1 MSDLDRR
8 IANLSPE
15 KRRLLEMRLLGEG
28 ASSDKKQAIARR
40 ETSESSLLSFAQQRL
55 WIMDQLESN
64 SPVYNITKAT
74 KIEGALYVQA
84 LERAF
89 NAIVARHATLRTTV
103 AFKDGSPVQIIRER
117 QRVDMPVINLGG
129 RSVSERELEAR
140 QLLREEARRPF
151 NLSNDCMLRATLLR
165 LGEEEHILVL
175 VMHHI
180 ASDGWSISI
189 LYRELAVLYKAFCTG
204 DAVSLAEL
212 PIQYADYAHWQR
224 QQLQGEILETQLS
237 YWKEKLGSDLSVL
250 ELPTDHPRPGIRT
263 SRGKRHPL
271 MLPKILNDALKSLSR
286 HEGVTLFM
294 VLLTAFQTLLHHYT
308 AQDDIIVGCPIANRN
323 RLEIEGLIGFFV
335 NTLVLRTDISGNPSF
350 RELLGR
356 VREVTLGAYE
366 HQDLPFE
373 KLVEELQPERE
384 LSRNPIFQVVF
395 AFQNVPRTRLELP
408 GAKLT
413 PVEVDP
419 GTATFDLSLFLWE
432 ETDELSGFIEFNTDL
447 FDTAYI
453 DRLAGHFRT
462 LLEGF
467 VKDPGQP
474 ISELPLLTAGEQ
486 QRLLVEWNDT
496 RTDYPRENTIDQLFE
511 AQVEQTPESVAV
523 VFEGNQFTYEELN
536 CRANQLAHYLRAA
549 GVGPEVPVGICV
561 QRSLEMVVGLLG
573 ILKAGG
579 AYVPLDP
586 AYPAERLAFM
596 LSDTQTPVLLTQKPL
611 VDKLPAYAGEMICLD
626 GDKPAIAQESE
637 KNLTSGATSANLAYV
652 IYTSGST
659 GQPKGVEIQHAG
671 VVNLITWHQKTYKV
685 MPTDRVTQ
693 LASLAFDASVWELWP
708 YLTVGASIHIPNE
721 ETRSYPSKL
730 LEWLAA
736 EAITLCFMPTP
747 LAESVLEEQ
756 LPESLALRA
765 LLTGGD
771 KLHRR
776 PPENLPFRLVNHYGP
791 TENTVVT
798 TWAPV
803 ASVTET
809 DVPPSIGRPISNT
822 QVYLLDHH
830 LNPVPIGIPGELHI
844 SGDGLARGYLHRREL
859 TAEKFIQNP
868 FSDDP
873 KIRMYRTGD
882 MARYLP
888 DGNIEFLGRIDH
900 QVKIRGFRIELGE
913 IEMVMNQ
920 HPAVRETVVIV
931 REDVPGDN
939 RLVAYMVAGQD
950 QGLESGELRDFLQQ
964 KLPGYMLPSAFVK
977 LDQLPLDPN
986 GKVDRQ
992 ALPAPDKTRSDLQS
1006 NFVAPRTAVEE
1017 MLSGIWSEVLG
1028 IERVGVHDNFFELG
1042 GHSLLGTRIISR
1054 IRDEF
1059 QVELPLLSLF
1069 EKPTAAGLSELIE
1082 TVGWVSQ
1089 GPQRMRPAAMSNREE
1104 GEL

>member
-1 MSDLDRR
+1 
-8 IANLSPE
+8 
-15 KRRLLEMRLLGEG
+15 
-28 ASSDKKQAIARR
+28 
-40 ETSESSLLSFAQQRL
+40 
-55 WIMDQLESN
+55 
-64 SPVYNITKAT
+64 
-74 KIEGALYVQA
+74 
-84 LERAF
+84 
-89 NAIVARHATLRTTV
+89 
-103 AFKDGSPVQIIRER
+103 
-117 QRVDMPVINLGG
+117 
-129 RSVSERELEAR
+129 
-140 QLLREEARRPF
+140 
-151 NLSNDCMLRATLLR
+151 
-165 LGEEEHILVL
+165 
-175 VMHHI
+175 
-180 ASDGWSISI
+180 
-189 LYRELAVLYKAFCTG
+189 
-204 DAVSLAEL
+204 
-212 PIQYADYAHWQR
+212 
-224 QQLQGEILETQLS
+224 
-237 YWKEKLGSDLSVL
+237 
-250 ELPTDHPRPGIRT
+250 
-263 SRGKRHPL
+263 
-271 MLPKILNDALKSLSR
+271 
-286 HEGVTLFM
+286 
-294 VLLTAFQTLLHHYT
+294 
-308 AQDDIIVGCPIANRN
+308 
-323 RLEIEGLIGFFV
+323 
-335 NTLVLRTDISGNPSF
+335 
-350 RELLGR
+350 
-356 VREVTLGAYE
+356 
-366 HQDLPFE
+366 
-373 KLVEELQPERE
+373 
-384 LSRNPIFQVVF
+384 
-395 AFQNVPRTRLELP
+395 
-408 GAKLT
+408 
-413 PVEVDP
+413 
-419 GTATFDLSLFLWE
+419 
-432 ETDELSGFIEFNTDL
+432 
-447 FDTAYI
+447 
-453 DRLAGHFRT
+453 
-462 LLEGF
+462 
-467 VKDPGQP
+467 
-474 ISELPLLTAGEQ
+474 
-486 QRLLVEWNDT
+486 
-496 RTDYPRENTIDQLFE
+496 
-511 AQVEQTPESVAV
+511 
-523 VFEGNQFTYEELN
+523 
-536 CRANQLAHYLRAA
+536 
-549 GVGPEVPVGICV
+549 
-561 QRSLEMVVGLLG
+561 MVVGLLG

-756 LPESLALRA
+756 LPKSLALRA